1 MNNEIN
7 ELISR
12 QALNDERINSG
23 MSDQPIARKKEWRK
37 QLRLINLRLLLF
49 AAGLIPP
56 LFD

>member
-23 MSDQPIARKKEWRK
+23 MSDQPTDRKKEIGFS
-37 QLRLINLRLLLF
+37 Q
-49 AAGLIPP
+49 
-56 LFD
+56 

>member
-1 MNNEIN
+1 MKLQFEIARKVEKN
-7 ELISR
+7 
-12 QALNDERINSG
+12 ERINSG

>member
-37 QLRLINLRLLLF
+37 QLRPIK
-49 AAGLIPP
+49 
-56 LFD
+56 